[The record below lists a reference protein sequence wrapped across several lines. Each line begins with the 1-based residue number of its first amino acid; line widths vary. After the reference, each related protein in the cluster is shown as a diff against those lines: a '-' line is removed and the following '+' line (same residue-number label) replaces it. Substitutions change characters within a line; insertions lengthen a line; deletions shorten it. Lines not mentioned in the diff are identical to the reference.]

1 MAETPYTKGFRA
13 GMAWR
18 EAEILRQIKD
28 TRTEQF
34 LFWLEKAK
42 DFNDKQKDKK

>member
-1 MAETPYTKGFRA
+1 MAETEYTKGFRA

-18 EAEILRQIKD
+18 EAEIIKQMKD

-34 LFWLEKAK
+34 LVWLQKAK
-42 DFNDKQKDKK
+42 DFNDTQKDKK